1 MEGRERRVCVWF
13 VSMSALGRGRN
24 GVNVTVA
31 QRSSSRRM
39 DAKEVQRLQHGWYA
53 K

>member
-13 VSMSALGRGRN
+13 VSMSTLGRGRD

-31 QRSSSRRM
+31 
-39 DAKEVQRLQHGWYA
+39 
-53 K
+53 